1 MLRPRSGLIEPAAV
15 DAKAYFSPAQLE
27 RTHDF
32 RRPQALLGL
41 LGLGVTG
48 GTLALLALRP
58 PPRMRRGLEWA
69 GGRPLIGAAA
79 AGAGISLLLAAVTLP
94 VDAAAQRRAAEVGL
108 STQGLGLWL
117 GDVARSAALSALMA
131 AAGAAL
137 LVGLARRFPR
147 RWWIPAS
154 LATVALSVLFLFAAP
169 VLVAPLFNRFTP
181 LPPGE
186 LRSEVLDLAR
196 RAGVQVGEVYRVD
209 ASRRTTGVNAY
220 VGGLGATKRVVLY
233 DNLIDDFP
241 RDQVRSVV
249 AHELAHQRHR
259 DLYRGLL
266 WLALV
271 APPAMLLLQRLVERT
286 GTRHSGAERA
296 SSGRSGTGRS
306 GTAPTGAG
314 HSGTPTMVPAFALWL
329 AVVGFCL
336 TAGSNALSRQVESAA
351 DAFALRLTQEPEA
364 FIALERGLAIR
375 NVADPDP
382 PRAVQ
387 LLFGTHPDTLER
399 IGYGVAWKRRPIR
412 SADRESSSARR
423 AQAGS

>member
-286 GTRHSGAERA
+286 G
-296 SSGRSGTGRS
+296 
-306 GTAPTGAG
+306 AG

-412 SADRESSSARR
+412 SADREAGSARR